1 MTSASYKPRPEH
13 KFTFGLWT
21 VGNPGR
27 DPFGEPTRAVISPV
41 TMVKRLSELG
51 AYGVNFHDNDL
62 VPIDATKA
70 QHDQIVKD
78 FKAALGDYGMC
89 VPMATTN
96 LFSDPVFK
104 DGAFTSND
112 ARVRLY
118 ALQKTMQAM
127 DLGADCG
134 AKLFV
139 FWGGREGAEVDGAKD
154 AREAIK
160 WFREAINFLCE
171 YNTSQGFGYKF
182 ALEAKPNEPRGDI
195 YFPSTGAYL
204 GFINTLDHPEMVGV
218 NPEVGHEQM
227 AGLNF
232 YHVVAQAIEAG
243 KLFHIDLNDQKGP
256 RFDQDLRFGSEGL
269 KNLFYLVRLLEEAYD
284 GPRHFDAHAYRSED
298 AEGVWDFAAG
308 CMRNYLIFKEKA
320 RQFNEDKDIQG
331 LLAEIKS
338 TDPAFEPV
346 PMKFTKERA
355 AQIKAMNLDRVELAK
370 KRLPYEKLDQL
381 VIDLLLGVR

>member
-1 MTSASYKPRPEH
+1 MSNLQPRKED

-27 DPFGEPTRAVISPV
+27 DPFGEPTRQPIAPTTI
-41 TMVKRLSELG
+41 VKRLSELG

-62 VPIDATKA
+62 VPIDATSSER
-70 QHDQIVKD
+70 DRIVHE
-78 FKAALGDYGMC
+78 FGQALNDYGMV

-96 LFSDPVFK
+96 LFGDPVFK

-112 ARVRLY
+112 PRVRLY
-118 ALQKTMQAM
+118 AVQKTMRSM
-127 DLGADCG
+127 DLGAELG
-134 AKLFV
+134 AKIYV
-139 FWGGREGAEVDGAKD
+139 FWGGREGAEVDAAKD
-154 AREAIK
+154 ACDAIK
-160 WFREAINFLCE
+160 WFRECLNFLCE
-171 YNTSQGFGYKF
+171 YSIAQGYDYKF
-182 ALEAKPNEPRGDI
+182 AMEAKPNEPRGDI
-195 YFPSTGAYL
+195 YFPSSGSYL
-204 GFINTLDHPEMVGV
+204 GFIATLDHPEMVGV

-232 YHVVAQAIEAG
+232 YHVVAQAIEAD

-269 KNLFYLVRLLEEAYD
+269 KNLFFLVKLLEEKGYT

-298 AEGVWDFAAG
+298 EEGVWDFAAG

-320 RQFNEDKDIQG
+320 RRFDDDPEIQD
-331 LLAEIKS
+331 LLAAIKA
-338 TDPAFEPV
+338 TDASFEPV
-346 PMKFTKERA
+346 PMQFTKERA
-355 AQIKAMNLDRVELAK
+355 AQIKNLQIDRLELSK